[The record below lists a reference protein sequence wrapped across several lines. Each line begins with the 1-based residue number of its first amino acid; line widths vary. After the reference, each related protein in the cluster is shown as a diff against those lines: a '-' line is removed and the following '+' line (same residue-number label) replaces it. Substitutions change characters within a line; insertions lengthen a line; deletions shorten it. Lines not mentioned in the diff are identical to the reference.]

1 MVQEHSLSYLE
12 WIALSVLY
20 KHRDKTSSP
29 VRYIGLLA
37 TITHLINHRPALAQ
51 WVGKPS
57 ANQVHITAEGI
68 ALYETNTSG

>member
-1 MVQEHSLSYLE
+1 MAQESTLSYLE
-12 WIALSVLY
+12 WIALSTLY

-37 TITHLINHRPALAQ
+37 TITHLMNHRPALAQ

-57 ANQVHITAEGI
+57 DNQVHITPEGI
-68 ALYETNTSG
+68 ALYEANTAG